1 MMELPNHL
9 VPWETVKQL
18 LKGAWDEG
26 HNASVAYGMRVEAE
40 YPKVPRPPNN
50 PYQEDA

>member
-9 VPWETVKQL
+9 VPWETVKIL
-18 LKGAWDEG
+18 LKGAWGEG
-26 HNASVAYGMRVEAE
+26 YDAGWDRGHYETE
-40 YPKVPRPPNN
+40 ETPN